1 MTHNHLKDKT
11 PVSSAARHFCK
22 EKNHFGE
29 TTMYKLLDQ
38 INSPRDLKK
47 LDVPQLAQLAK
58 EMREFL
64 ISTISKTGGHLAPSL
79 GVVELTLV
87 LHYLYDTP
95 NDKLIWDVG
104 HQAYIHKIITGR
116 RERFGT
122 IRQYNGISGF
132 PKIEESEY
140 DHFGVGHAS
149 TSISAALGIAAARDL
164 KHETNKVVAIIGDGS
179 LTAGLAFEGLN
190 NIGSLNKD
198 ITVIL
203 NDNEMSISKNVGAL
217 SKYLTSLITNPV
229 YNRIKKDVW
238 DLTWHFSNL
247 GRRIRHTVRR
257 VDEGMKAILVPG
269 LLFERLGFRYI
280 GPVDGHNLAEMLHVF
295 REVNK
300 MSGPILVHLVT
311 VKGKG
316 YKFAEENSSKF
327 HGPNPFDRLTGQ
339 SSAKSDSPSFSQVF
353 GDTLAALAEKNN
365 KIVAITAAMSIGTG
379 LSNFAEKFPDRFFD
393 VGIAEPHAVTFA
405 AGLATQGFR
414 PVAAIYS
421 SFLQR
426 AYDQIIHDVALQK
439 LPVIFA
445 LDRAGIV
452 GDDGPTHHG
461 VFDLSFLRYVP
472 NMVVMAPKDEQEM
485 QNMLF
490 TATEYTD
497 GPIAMRYPRGSGQGL
512 PLKKNF
518 IKLPIGEAEVV
529 FETPG
534 SDLAILALG
543 NMVYPALFA
552 AQKLAQFNV
561 GVTVVN
567 MRFAKPLDSYLLRQ
581 IGLKFDNILTVED
594 NAIEGGFGSAVLEFF
609 AENKLNHFKIKV
621 MGIPDHFIEH
631 GAPHILYHQL
641 KLDEPGIF
649 ETAASLLE
657 LAAKWPETNSQPTEL
672 QFPVSGKPLVNL
684 GRI

>member
-1 MTHNHLKDKT
+1 MD
-11 PVSSAARHFCK
+11 S
-22 EKNHFGE
+22 
-29 TTMYKLLDQ
+29 LLNR
-38 INSPRDLKK
+38 INSPHDLKQ
-47 LDVPQLAQLAK
+47 LDVPQLAQFAK
-58 EMREFL
+58 ELREFL
-64 ISTISKTGGHLAPSL
+64 VASVSKTGGHLAPSL

-95 NDKLIWDVG
+95 NDKLVWDVG

-116 RERFGT
+116 RERFGSL
-122 IRQYNGISGF
+122 RQYNGLSGF

-149 TSISAALGIAAARDL
+149 TSISAALGMAAARDL
-164 KHETNKVVAIIGDGS
+164 KGKAHKVVAIIGDGS
-179 LTAGLAFEGLN
+179 LSGGLAFEGLN

-217 SKYLTSLITNPV
+217 SKYLTSLITNPT

-247 GRRIRHTVRR
+247 GHRIRHAVRR
-257 VDEGMKAILVPG
+257 VDEGLKAILVPG
-269 LLFERLGFRYI
+269 LLFERMGFRYI
-280 GPVDGHNLAEMLHVF
+280 GPVDGHNLAEMLRVF
-295 REVNK
+295 REVRN
-300 MSGPILVHLVT
+300 MSGPILVHVVT

-316 YKFAEENSSKF
+316 YKFAEENASKF
-327 HGPNPFDRLTGQ
+327 HGLNPFDRLTGQ
-339 SSAKSDSPSFSQVF
+339 SSSQPESPSYSQVF
-353 GDTLAALAEKNN
+353 GDTLTALAEKND

-379 LSNFAEKFPDRFFD
+379 LCHFAEKFPERFFD
-393 VGIAEPHAVTFA
+393 VGIAEQHAVTFA

-426 AYDQIIHDVALQK
+426 SYDQLVHDVALQK

-461 VFDLSFLRYVP
+461 VFDLSYLRHIP
-472 NMVVMAPKDEQEM
+472 NMIVAAPKDEPEL
-485 QNMLF
+485 QNWLF

-497 GPIAMRYPRGSGQGL
+497 GPFAIRYPRGSGQGL
-512 PLKKNF
+512 PMLKQF
-518 IKLPIGEAEVV
+518 TRIPIGKGEIV
-529 FETPG
+529 FEAPG
-534 SDLAILALG
+534 NDLAILALG
-543 NMVYPALFA
+543 NMVYPAIA
-552 AQKLAQFNV
+552 AARKLAQFQV

-567 MRFAKPLDSYLLRQ
+567 LRFIKPLDRHLLRQ
-581 IGLKFDNILTVED
+581 IGLTYEKILTVED
-594 NAIEGGFGSAVLEFF
+594 NVIGGGLGSAILEFF
-609 AENKLNHFKIKV
+609 AENGLNHFKFKAL
-621 MGIPDHFIEH
+621 GIPDKFIEQ
-631 GAPHILYHQL
+631 GAPYILYHQL

-649 ETAASLLE
+649 EHAADLLE
-657 LAAKWPETNSQPTEL
+657 LDAKWPETNSQPVDWHY
-672 QFPVSGKPLVNL
+672 PVSGTSPDRWN
-684 GRI
+684 RI

>member
-1 MTHNHLKDKT
+1 ME
-11 PVSSAARHFCK
+11 S
-22 EKNHFGE
+22 
-29 TTMYKLLDQ
+29 LLNR
-38 INSPRDLKK
+38 INSPRDLKQ
-47 LDVPQLAQLAK
+47 LDVPQLAQFAK
-58 EMREFL
+58 ELREFL
-64 ISTISKTGGHLAPSL
+64 ISSVSKTGGHLAPSL

-116 RERFGT
+116 RDQFGT
-122 IRQYNGISGF
+122 LRQYNGISGF

-149 TSISAALGIAAARDL
+149 TSISAALGMAAARDL
-164 KHETNKVVAIIGDGS
+164 KGETHKVVAIIGDGS
-179 LTAGLAFEGLN
+179 MTAGLAFEGLN
-190 NIGSLNKD
+190 NIGALNKD
-198 ITVIL
+198 ITIIL
-203 NDNEMSISKNVGAL
+203 NDNKMSISQNVGGL

-238 DLTWHFSNL
+238 DLTWHFPNL
-247 GRRIRHTVRR
+247 GDRIRHAVRR
-257 VDEGMKAILVPG
+257 VDEGLKAILVPG
-269 LLFERLGFRYI
+269 LLFERMGIRYI
-280 GPVDGHNLAEMLHVF
+280 GPVDGHNLAEMLRVF
-295 REVNK
+295 REVRK
-300 MSGPILVHLVT
+300 MSGPILVHVVT

-316 YKFAEENSSKF
+316 YKFAEENASKF
-327 HGPNPFDRLTGQ
+327 HGLNPFDRLTGLSCSQ
-339 SSAKSDSPSFSQVF
+339 SESPSYSQVF
-353 GDTLAALAEKNN
+353 GDTLTALAEKND

-379 LSNFAEKFPDRFFD
+379 LCRFAEKFPARFFD
-393 VGIAEPHAVTFA
+393 VGIAEQHAVTFA

-426 AYDQIIHDVALQK
+426 SYDEVLHDVALQK

-461 VFDLSFLRYVP
+461 VFDISYLRHIP
-472 NMVVMAPKDEQEM
+472 NMIVASPKDEPEL
-485 QNMLF
+485 QNMLY

-497 GPIAMRYPRGSGQGL
+497 GPMAIRYPRGSGQGL
-512 PLKKNF
+512 PLLKQFTK
-518 IKLPIGEAEVV
+518 IPIGKAEIV

-543 NMVYPALFA
+543 NMVYPAIAA
-552 AQKLAQFNV
+552 AQKLAQFHV

-567 MRFAKPLDSYLLRQ
+567 LRFVKPLDRHLLRQ
-581 IGLKFDNILTVED
+581 IGLTYENILTVED
-594 NAIEGGFGSAVLEFF
+594 NIVEGGLGSAILEFF
-609 AENKLNHFKIKV
+609 AENGLNHFKFKAL
-621 MGIPDHFIEH
+621 GIPDKFVEQ
-631 GAPHILYHQL
+631 GAPYILYHQL

-649 ETAASLLE
+649 EHAADLLE
-657 LAAKWPETNSQPTEL
+657 LAAKWPETNSQPVDW
-672 QFPVSGKPLVNL
+672 QYPVPGTSPDRWNRV
-684 GRI
+684 